1 MAARTES
8 RVPSAS
14 PGGSDRARAE
24 PGPALGGLVPTIRA
38 DPALSD
44 PVGFAAGR
52 APDARME
59 P

>member
-8 RVPSAS
+8 RVPGAS
-14 PGGSDRARAE
+14 PRGSDRARAE

-44 PVGFAAGR
+44 PVGLAAGR
-52 APDARME
+52 APDALRE